1 MRIWASVEE
10 EEKLKCKDWATFI
23 KLFQQAIDEIER
35 RERHKKINKS
45 IAIGVK
51 ELVKSDRAHRAVIK
65 QAREGKRPQR
75 LQALPSQTMETVVS
89 DGSDDEDLPLSVN
102 EEMPSPIADYDED
115 ADSGEEPFLP
125 EERGFDSELQQM
137 AKAEGT
143 CYEMANTGKCNRPN
157 CQYSHKPEDIER
169 LKKFRA

>member
-1 MRIWASVEE
+1 
-10 EEKLKCKDWATFI
+10 
-23 KLFQQAIDEIER
+23 
-35 RERHKKINKS
+35 
-45 IAIGVK
+45 
-51 ELVKSDRAHRAVIK
+51 
-65 QAREGKRPQR
+65 
-75 LQALPSQTMETVVS
+75 METVVS

-125 EERGFDSELQQM
+125 EERGVDSELQQM

-169 LKKFRA
+169 LKKSRAQKFTQSKPPNRKQVSFTKPAVFTPRKV